1 MLGALRILDSMS
13 SNTSTRSQP
22 ARLLSLVGVCLA
34 GCLLLTPQG
43 RTQARRWIS
52 YGAESPAWFHGKL
65 SEAQAEAKERNVP
78 LVVCCVL
85 EGEEASGRLKEAL
98 NEDQSFASLTGGA
111 ILLLANNG
119 DHEQKEIKV
128 KDAAGKRVKKS
139 VCSAFGTDDCDS
151 HKLHWDTVYK
161 DYVMPDGGEW
171 MLPDIYLIR
180 PNGKLE
186 RRFLKGSYDDSG
198 GGPPVSTVAREV
210 ETFKKIIGPGVR
222 AEDLADLRREAT
234 MAQAMARAKLWAD
247 SWRAWSNVSELAPGG
262 PHSEAAKS
270 GLEVAMKEMKLT
282 LETQV
287 KRLVPATLEDAYRR
301 VRAMDFDDS
310 PIEREVDRV
319 LSAVRRDP
327 ALKARLAE
335 IDLMLDAEEL
345 LEDIEEALQ
354 AKNTGLAKRL
364 LRKLAGKKLG
374 QTPAAETARERYKDL
389 QS

>member
-1 MLGALRILDSMS
+1 MLGAHRILDSMG
-13 SNTSTRSQP
+13 SNASTRSP
-22 ARLLSLVGVCLA
+22 LARLLSLVGVCLT

-52 YGAESPAWFHGKL
+52 YGPESPAWFHGKL

-85 EGEEASGRLKEAL
+85 EGEEASGRLREAL
-98 NEDQSFASLTGGA
+98 SEDKSFSSLTEGA
-111 ILLLANNG
+111 ILLVANDG
-119 DHEQKEIKV
+119 DHEQREIKV
-128 KDAAGKRVKKS
+128 KNAAGKRVKKS

-210 ETFKKIIGPGVR
+210 ETFKKILGPGVR
-222 AEDLADLRREAT
+222 KEDLADLRREVT
-234 MAQAMARAKLWAD
+234 MALAMARAKLWAD
-247 SWRAWSNVSELAPGG
+247 SWQAWSNVSGLAPGG
-262 PHSEAAKS
+262 PHAEAAKS
-270 GLEVAMKEMKLT
+270 GMELALTEMRLT
-282 LETQV
+282 LEIQV

-301 VRAMDFDDS
+301 VRAMDFDKS
-310 PIEREVDRV
+310 PIEREVGRV
-319 LSAVRRDP
+319 LSAARRDP

-335 IDLMLDAEEL
+335 IDLVLEAEEL
-345 LEDIEEALQ
+345 LEDLEEALQ
-354 AKNTGLAKRL
+354 AKNTSLGKRL
-364 LRKLAGKKLG
+364 LRKLVGKKLG
-374 QTPAAETARERYKDL
+374 HTPAAETARVRYKDL
-389 QS
+389 

>member
-1 MLGALRILDSMS
+1 MG
-13 SNTSTRSQP
+13 SNASTRSP
-22 ARLLSLVGVCLA
+22 LARLLSLVGVCLT

-52 YGAESPAWFHGKL
+52 YGPESPAWFHGKL

-85 EGEEASGRLKEAL
+85 EGEEASGRLREAL
-98 NEDQSFASLTGGA
+98 SEDKSFSSLTEGA
-111 ILLLANNG
+111 ILLVANDG
-119 DHEQKEIKV
+119 DHEQREIKV
-128 KDAAGKRVKKS
+128 KNAAGKRVKKS

-210 ETFKKIIGPGVR
+210 ETFKKILGPGVR
-222 AEDLADLRREAT
+222 KEDLADLRREVT
-234 MAQAMARAKLWAD
+234 MALAMARAKLWAD
-247 SWRAWSNVSELAPGG
+247 SWQAWSNVSGLAPGG
-262 PHSEAAKS
+262 PHAEAAKS
-270 GLEVAMKEMKLT
+270 GMELALTEMRLT
-282 LETQV
+282 LEIQV

-301 VRAMDFDDS
+301 VRAMDFDKS
-310 PIEREVDRV
+310 PIEREVGRV
-319 LSAVRRDP
+319 LSAARRDP

-335 IDLMLDAEEL
+335 IDLVLEAEEL
-345 LEDIEEALQ
+345 LEDLEEALQ
-354 AKNTGLAKRL
+354 AKNTSLAKRL
-364 LRKLAGKKLG
+364 LRKLVGKKLG
-374 QTPAAETARERYKDL
+374 HTPAAETARVRYKDL
-389 QS
+389 